1 MAQALQIRQGQG
13 MKIRITG
20 MALTVMLLAACG
32 QAQAPDAAPAA
43 PAPTTEAPA
52 ATATVV
58 EKEPSIEDGVDPSVW
73 DNEGEP
79 EDPSAGGELTCADN
93 PLATHFFTLV
103 GGNTVDDCG
112 RKDPKVLAAFNAL
125 MKNTAAAESAD
136 KEIPSLRE
144 RLLSGPSGPGELVV
158 LQGEPWWFYTAC
170 QAHDCP
176 GTALAMLYSPNQSK
190 MVGRLTARCRIW
202 WLGEPSDEQRAL
214 IEREQPV
221 DKAML
226 KEEGESCE

>member
-1 MAQALQIRQGQG
+1 

-20 MALTVMLLAACG
+20 MALTVALLAACG
-32 QAQAPDAAPAA
+32 QAPAPDAAPTA

-58 EKEPSIEDGVDPSVW
+58 EQVPSIEDGVDPSVW

-79 EDPSAGGELTCADN
+79 EDPGAGGELACADN

-176 GTALAMLYSPNQSK
+176 GTALAMLYSPDQSK

>member
-1 MAQALQIRQGQG
+1 

-20 MALTVMLLAACG
+20 MALTVALLAACG
-32 QAQAPDAAPAA
+32 QAPAPDAAPTA

-58 EKEPSIEDGVDPSVW
+58 EQAPSIEDGVDPSVW

-79 EDPSAGGELTCADN
+79 EDPGAGGELTCEDN

-112 RKDPKVLAAFNAL
+112 RKDPKVLATFNAL

-176 GTALAMLYSPNQSK
+176 GTALAMLYSPDQSK

>member
-1 MAQALQIRQGQG
+1 MSWMIA
-13 MKIRITG
+13 
-20 MALTVMLLAACG
+20 LLAACS
-32 QAQAPDAAPAA
+32 QA
-43 PAPTTEAPA
+43 PAPQVAPEPAAAA

-58 EKEPSIEDGVDPSVW
+58 EPEASIEDGVDPSVW

-79 EDPSAGGELTCADN
+79 EEQTPGAELTCKDN

-112 RKDPKVLAAFNAL
+112 RKDAKVLAVFNAL
-125 MKNTAAAESAD
+125 MQNTASAEASD
-136 KEIPSLRE
+136 KDIPPLRT

-176 GTALAMLYSPNQSK
+176 GTALAMLYSPEQSK
-190 MVGRLTARCRIW
+190 MVGRLTARCRVW
-202 WLGEPSDEQRAL
+202 WLGEPTAAQRERIEQLRPLDDAAL
-214 IEREQPV
+214 TE
-221 DKAML
+221 DSAL
-226 KEEGESCE
+226 CE

>member
-1 MAQALQIRQGQG
+1 
-13 MKIRITG
+13 MKMRITG
-20 MALTVMLLAACG
+20 MAMMAALLAACG
-32 QAQAPDAAPAA
+32 QAPENTGEAAPAAA

-58 EKEPSIEDGVDPSVW
+58 EKVW
-73 DNEGEP
+73 DSEGEP
-79 EDPSAGGELTCADN
+79 EDPGAGGELTCADN

-125 MKNTAAAESAD
+125 MKDTAAAESSD
-136 KEIPSLRE
+136 KEIPTLRE

-176 GTALAMLYSPNQSK
+176 GTALAMLYSPTQAK
-190 MVGRLTARCRIW
+190 MVGRLTARCRVW
-202 WLGEPSDEQRAL
+202 WLGEPTAEQREQ
-214 IEREQPV
+214 IEQRQPLQ
-221 DKAML
+221 DAAL
-226 KEEGESCE
+226 KEDSALCE

>member
-1 MAQALQIRQGQG
+1 

-20 MALTVMLLAACG
+20 MALTVALLAACG
-32 QAQAPDAAPAA
+32 QAPAPDAAPTA

-58 EKEPSIEDGVDPSVW
+58 EQSPSIEDGVDPSVW

-79 EDPSAGGELTCADN
+79 EDRGAGGELTCADN

-136 KEIPSLRE
+136 KDIPSLRE

-176 GTALAMLYSPNQSK
+176 GTALAMLYSPDQSK

>member
-1 MAQALQIRQGQG
+1 

-20 MALTVMLLAACG
+20 MALTVALLAACG
-32 QAQAPDAAPAA
+32 QAPAPDAAPTA
-43 PAPTTEAPA
+43 PAPTAEAPA

-79 EDPSAGGELTCADN
+79 EDPSAGGELTCTDN

-176 GTALAMLYSPNQSK
+176 GTALAMLYSPDQSK

>member
-1 MAQALQIRQGQG
+1 

-20 MALTVMLLAACG
+20 MALTVALLAACG
-32 QAQAPDAAPAA
+32 QAPAPDAAPAA
-43 PAPTTEAPA
+43 PAPTTEAAA

-58 EKEPSIEDGVDPSVW
+58 KQAQSIKDGVDPSVW

-79 EDPSAGGELTCADN
+79 EDPGAGGELTCADN

-144 RLLSGPSGPGELVV
+144 RLLSGPSGPGELMV

-176 GTALAMLYSPNQSK
+176 GTALAMLYSPDQSK

>member
-1 MAQALQIRQGQG
+1 

-20 MALTVMLLAACG
+20 MALTVALLAACG
-32 QAQAPDAAPAA
+32 QAPAPDAAPTA

-52 ATATVV
+52 APATVV
-58 EKEPSIEDGVDPSVW
+58 EQAPSIEDGVDPAVW

-144 RLLSGPSGPGELVV
+144 RLLSGPSGPGELMV

-176 GTALAMLYSPNQSK
+176 GTALAMLYSPDQSK

>member
-1 MAQALQIRQGQG
+1 

-20 MALTVMLLAACG
+20 MAMMVALLVACG
-32 QAQAPDAAPAA
+32 QAPAPDAAPAA

-58 EKEPSIEDGVDPSVW
+58 EKEPSIEDGVDPAVW

-144 RLLSGPSGPGELVV
+144 RLLSGPSGPGELLV

-176 GTALAMLYSPNQSK
+176 GTALAMLYSPDQSK
-190 MVGRLTARCRIW
+190 MVGRLTARCRVW